1 MLPRPSQSFGD
12 PLLRFSNGMGVVSWA
27 HVQNQK
33 PCAGLLERQVR
44 VTDQRF

>member
-1 MLPRPSQSFGD
+1 MLPRPSRIVGD
-12 PLLRFSNGMGVVSWA
+12 PLLRFRNGMNVVSWA

-33 PCAGLLERQVR
+33 PCAGSLERQVR